1 MATAHSNAARQ
12 CKRKLVLYFTLL
24 WTTRVLVSIKG
35 FKGRVYPPLWA
46 YKHLQRRRLWSVRR
60 YFVQKYVTRF
70 AQTPV
75 LPNAVKDRKME
86 TSISKS
92 GETPPR
98 IAKMVPLHSEETP
111 KEPAAIFLLFT
122 MVRFIG
128 DVQIKMQTRNG
139 VRWLKCLSSTENGD
153 TVLDCCDMMQ
163 SRILQNATLITANK
177 RWFAKRRI
185 SQIYWMILRY
195 KWTDIRPR
203 NIFTCELLLFFY
215 LRVFLIPDVWSN

>member
-12 CKRKLVLYFTLL
+12 RKRKLVLYFTLL

-60 YFVQKYVTRF
+60 CFVQKYVTRF

-98 IAKMVPLHSEETP
+98 VNNISCFERTP
-111 KEPAAIFLLFT
+111 PPPKSSRSNYEYSARWRYQLCP
-122 MVRFIG
+122 R
-128 DVQIKMQTRNG
+128 TRRNNCIRTSG
-139 VRWLKCLSSTENGD
+139 FWLSHGRE
-153 TVLDCCDMMQ
+153 
-163 SRILQNATLITANK
+163 R
-177 RWFAKRRI
+177 
-185 SQIYWMILRY
+185 LRQ
-195 KWTDIRPR
+195 R
-203 NIFTCELLLFFY
+203 
-215 LRVFLIPDVWSN
+215 